1 MFDSNHCL
9 DGSYFLMSGLLC
21 QNDRPTLLLTA
32 CVSMG
37 EFLFSYSLNSMH
49 SDHQS
54 KVIPAQHAC
63 DLNTQDL
70 HLKNI

>member
-1 MFDSNHCL
+1 MFDWNHCL
-9 DGSYFLMSGLLC
+9 NGSYFLMSGLLC
-21 QNDRPTLLLTA
+21 QNDRAALLLIA
-32 CVSMG
+32 WVSVG
-37 EFLFSYSLNSMH
+37 EFLFSYSLNSMQ

-70 HLKNI
+70 HFKNI